1 MIREWGGI
9 DRFRMDKYCLLIRK
23 MVSKMLRLID
33 SVGECAFASQ
43 AEEVGGEDG

>member
-23 MVSKMLRLID
+23 MVSKMLLLID
-33 SVGECAFASQ
+33 SVRQFVLALS
-43 AEEVGGEDG
+43 AEEVGGEDD

>member
-33 SVGECAFASQ
+33 SVRLCLFSSH
-43 AEEVGGEDG
+43 AEEVGDEDG